1 MTPYTL
7 LTLVPLLLALVAAAV
22 IDWRTRRIPNW
33 LTFSLIVTGL
43 ARTGIAAGRTVS
55 PTAAVLGLLLAG
67 GLAFAMFALNAM
79 GGGDV
84 KLLAAIGAWVGP
96 LAGLKIFA
104 ASSLIGMVMVLA
116 QAAAHRRLPQLFR
129 NSAVIAVNLAH
140 VNRLGVEHV
149 AEVGRAH
156 STMDWRVPKAVP
168 ILLAVV
174 LVLATSWAGW

>member
-1 MTPYTL
+1 MTSYHL
-7 LTLVPLLLALVAAAV
+7 LTLAPLLLALVGAAA

-33 LTFSLIVTGL
+33 LTFPLILSGL
-43 ARTGIAAGRTVS
+43 AQSLTAARTVS
-55 PTAAVLGLLLAG
+55 PTASALGLLLAG
-67 GLAFAMFALNAM
+67 GLAFLMFALGAM

-96 LAGLKIFA
+96 WAGLEVFA
-104 ASSLIGMVMVLA
+104 GSALVGMVMVLA
-116 QAAAHRRLPQLFR
+116 QAAAHRRLPQLFK

-156 STMDWRVPKAVP
+156 STMAWRVPKAVP
-168 ILLAVV
+168 ILLAFVA
-174 LVLATSWAGW
+174 VLAASSW